1 MKSGLIILSIAGCFI
16 GSCKKDNDRIS
27 YLKAKVIQTSDI
39 SCYLPLLDFTED
51 SVRIHNLTPVNGIKF
66 TVIKLPQDFNILNK
80 KLYVSVTTL
89 DPKEEFPCNTL
100 GIIYPRLKI
109 LDVKER

>member
-1 MKSGLIILSIAGCFI
+1 MKSGLIILLIASCFI
-16 GSCKKDNDRIS
+16 GSCKKDNDRIA
-27 YLKAKVIQTSDI
+27 YLKADVIQTSDI

-51 SVRIHNLTPVNGIKF
+51 SVRIRSLTSVNGIKF
-66 TVIKLPQDFNILNK
+66 TVIKLPKNFNILNK
-80 KLYVSVTTL
+80 KLYVSVTAL

-100 GIIYPRLKI
+100 GIPYPRLKI